1 MFATLSYNRDDDDH
15 SIHVVHGSHENFGGR
30 RPARLACIECRAKKV
45 RCSGDRNGC
54 AKCSALGIRCIFPAS
69 SERGTQ
75 GKKRARVIQ
84 EKRNADDHSTNPDT
98 GSRLV
103 SATDT
108 RDGSIGP
115 DTGAECLPGQTRP
128 SPSDEANSTSA
139 LAVKSPQQPASSR
152 CSAVFGTGTNTL
164 APSLFTDIGFMGN
177 DFLDSSPSAACNDFD
192 FLSGCDPGT
201 RHATSSG
208 PAPQDPKAQH
218 PSSSLITPSPSYAS
232 AETSAASLVKSFGVT
247 QQPSCSCTMS
257 AAHLLEEQLDG
268 SRGEKSSMDSLLNIL
283 TDSIA
288 QLNLWMDCKRC
299 HFPKATLMVI
309 ALIIER
315 LSLQLE
321 KGAALYTQN
330 LRQSTRGDRVPPI
343 CTEAGAF
350 GKYQIVSQIE
360 LTRVLRVLLSVKCQQ
375 LLDSMISL
383 SRRHDGG
390 NEILGGT
397 KERLQEIMKGLSR

>member
-1 MFATLSYNRDDDDH
+1 MPSQEGTLPPVRVFPNRID
-15 SIHVVHGSHENFGGR
+15 SNPLSWQ
-30 RPARLACIECRAKKV
+30 V

-177 DFLDSSPSAACNDFD
+177 DFLDCKFPCYIVWS
-192 FLSGCDPGT
+192 
-201 RHATSSG
+201 R
-208 PAPQDPKAQH
+208 
-218 PSSSLITPSPSYAS
+218 
-232 AETSAASLVKSFGVT
+232 KSFGHG
-247 QQPSCSCTMS
+247 Q
-257 AAHLLEEQLDG
+257 H
-268 SRGEKSSMDSLLNIL
+268 
-283 TDSIA
+283 
-288 QLNLWMDCKRC
+288 
-299 HFPKATLMVI
+299 
-309 ALIIER
+309 
-315 LSLQLE
+315 
-321 KGAALYTQN
+321 
-330 LRQSTRGDRVPPI
+330 
-343 CTEAGAF
+343 
-350 GKYQIVSQIE
+350 
-360 LTRVLRVLLSVKCQQ
+360 
-375 LLDSMISL
+375 
-383 SRRHDGG
+383 
-390 NEILGGT
+390 
-397 KERLQEIMKGLSR
+397 